1 MTINDHS
8 CSFDLKLET
17 VTIAQIFPGW
27 ELLEAAPKLD
37 SLGMGQNYIIYQPPK
52 WILYPGWWFQ
62 TFFIFPYIGNNNPNW
77 LIFFRGVG
85 QPPTSTYV
93 KFQAWHT
100 LKYFFHG
107 SLVTPS
113 TATTDA
119 GPIIQKGAE
128 SQDQDPHITVNS

>member
-62 TFFIFPYIGNNNPNW
+62 TFFIFPYIGNNNPN
-77 LIFFRGVG
+77 
-85 QPPTSTYV
+85 
-93 KFQAWHT
+93 
-100 LKYFFHG
+100 
-107 SLVTPS
+107 
-113 TATTDA
+113 
-119 GPIIQKGAE
+119 
-128 SQDQDPHITVNS
+128 